1 MAHELLAEHHT
12 SSDSVR
18 YVKEVLNRVIDRVKR
33 PAAVF
38 DVDATLLFNNPRD
51 DTVTANK
58 PVVEF
63 MHTLRGKGVD
73 VFIVTA
79 RQKTNGAAVY
89 LADQLERCGVHGYK
103 KLYMNNKQFALE
115 PDPSRFKIACRERI
129 RDSGHTIVVN
139 VGDKW
144 TDHFMNGDNETTR
157 SLMHP
162 LRYYTVVG
170 DSLGMVS
177 LKLADHEP

>member
-1 MAHELLAEHHT
+1 MAHELLGEHHT

-18 YVKEVLNRVIDRVKR
+18 YVQDVLDRVIDRVKR

-38 DVDATLLFNNPRD
+38 DVDATLLFNNPHND
-51 DTVTANK
+51 SVTANK
-58 PVVEF
+58 PIVEF
-63 MHTLRGKGVD
+63 MHTLREKGVD
-73 VFIVTA
+73 VFIITA

-103 KLYMNNKQFALE
+103 KLYMNNKQFATE

-144 TDHFMNGDNETTR
+144 TDHFEHGDNETTQG
-157 SLMHP
+157 LVHP
-162 LRYYTVVG
+162 IRYYAISG
-170 DSLGMVS
+170 DSLGMIYM
-177 LKLADHEP
+177 KLADHEP